1 MGPSAMDKSA
11 ASDPPGPEA
20 GEPGYGV
27 EAHVSLAALPPKVLK
42 HGDAFAVLDMEGDC
56 GKSAST
62 AEGIYFHDMRHLSRW
77 QLTINRQHPLLL
89 ASSLDDDSAKLTV
102 SLTNPDMEDEAEGFR
117 KDTISILRNTFLWAG
132 ACFERIEV
140 RNFDLQARD
149 FSLEIT
155 FGADFM
161 DLFEVRGLERAGR
174 GKATAR
180 SGTSAAQFDYKGLDG
195 ITRAT
200 TIRFDPPPASL
211 TEDRATFSIRLAP
224 GERIMIVASLQFRES
239 QEEPGPPPPHF
250 LSAYR
255 LKRREAKELTA
266 GAVKVETSNGLFNEL
281 IHRSS
286 SDIYVLLSK
295 TAEGVYPHA
304 GIPWYSTVF
313 GRDGLITALF
323 MLWADPSI
331 ARGVLLYLAARQA
344 RDFDPPRDA
353 QPGKILHE
361 ERWCETARTGEVP
374 FASYYGTV
382 DATPLFVLL
391 AGRYLARTGD
401 EVTIRRIWPNIVRAL
416 DWCETFGDPD
426 GDGFVEYIR
435 ETPEGLANQC
445 WKDSFDSIFHRDGA
459 LAQGPIAL
467 VEVQAYV
474 YEARLQ
480 AAMIADSLGESRRAA
495 EWRAKAAA
503 LKDKFNA
510 AFWCPELGTFALALD
525 GDKAPCRV
533 KASNPGHV
541 LMTDLAAPDR
551 AHQVGAS
558 LLSSEL
564 FCGWGV
570 RTLSTDAARYNP
582 MSYHNGSVWP
592 HDNALIALGLA
603 RWGFKSALD
612 KIFEGLYSA
621 QSYQPDRRLPE
632 LFCGFPRKPRRGPI
646 SYPVSCSPQAWASA
660 AMFALIG
667 ASLGLSIDYERRRI
681 EIENPLLPRF
691 ADDLTLRGLRLGKS
705 RADIRFVRRSD
716 STVVDVLR
724 TEGDVKVVLRE

>member
-1 MGPSAMDKSA
+1 MDKSA
-11 ASDPPGPEA
+11 TSNSTGPET

-42 HGDAFAVLDMEGDC
+42 HGDVFAVLDMEGDC

-77 QLTINRQHPLLL
+77 QLTINRRRPLLL
-89 ASSLDDDSAKLTV
+89 ASSLDDDNAKLTV
-102 SLTNPDMEDEAEGFR
+102 SLTNPDIEDEAEPFR
-117 KDTISILRNTFLWAG
+117 KDTISIVRNTFLWAG

-140 RNFDLQARD
+140 RNFDLEARR
-149 FSLEIT
+149 FSLEIA

-174 GKATAR
+174 GRATAR
-180 SGTSAAQFDYKGLDG
+180 ADMSGARFDYEGLDG
-195 ITRAT
+195 IGRAT
-200 TIRFDPPPASL
+200 TVRFDPAPASL
-211 TEDRATFSIRLAP
+211 TEERATFSIRLAP
-224 GERIMIVASLQFRES
+224 GERATIIASLQFCEA
-239 QEEPGPPPPHF
+239 QDEPLPPPPHF

-255 LKRREAKELTA
+255 LKRREAKDLAAE
-266 GAVKVETSNGLFNEL
+266 AVKIESSNGLFNEL

-286 SDIYVLLSK
+286 SDIYMLLSK
-295 TAEGVYPHA
+295 NADGVYPHA

-313 GRDGLITALF
+313 GRDGLIAALF

-344 RDFDPPRDA
+344 CDFDPTRDA

-361 ERWCETARTGEVP
+361 ERQCETARTGEVP

-401 EVTIRRIWPNIVRAL
+401 LATIRRIWPNVVRAL
-416 DWCETFGDPD
+416 AWCETFGDPD

-435 ETPEGLANQC
+435 ETPNGLANQG

-480 AAMIADSLGESRRAA
+480 AAMIADRLGENERAA

-525 GDKAPCRV
+525 GDKAPCQV

-541 LMTDLAAPDR
+541 LMTGLASPDHAR
-551 AHQVGAS
+551 QVGEAM
-558 LLSSEL
+558 LSSEL

-570 RTLSTDAARYNP
+570 RTLAADAARYNP

-592 HDNALIALGLA
+592 HDNAMIGIGLA
-603 RWGFKSALD
+603 RWGFKPALG

-621 QSYQPDRRLPE
+621 QSYQTDRRLPE

-667 ASLGLSIDYERRRI
+667 ASLGLSIDCEQQHI

-691 ADDLTLRGLRLGKS
+691 ADDITLRGIRLGEKS
-705 RADIRFVRRSD
+705 ADIRFLRRGD
-716 STVVDVLR
+716 STFVDVLR
-724 TEGDVKVVLRE
+724 TSGNVTVVLRE